1 MMMLS
6 IFKRITMKRVKVL
19 FLALLAV
26 ATMNATPT
34 ITHSGDTL
42 VITVNAT
49 GDLKATNF
57 TSDQLASTNVK
68 IVTADG
74 VTLSA
79 SDFTDFFGTSYT
91 TPPFSK
97 ITDLDMGLAEL
108 ASDNVITPLGHN
120 SQFLNGGNE
129 LGTLVLPEC
138 LTSTTFSFNDNHSKW
153 TRVIFPNATKTK
165 NVTMTVIGAS
175 TFSGDTYLKSLVVGT
190 SVNSI
195 KSQAFINCSNL
206 TNVEYLYGLKK
217 ISSQAFANCT
227 GLTSLILPGS
237 LETIGVGAFQRCK
250 NITTVRLPNSLK
262 TIKSQAFDQTG
273 ITTVVIPASVE
284 TVENMAFGHI
294 DKLTDVYVLGTNTK
308 CASLAFQPTS
318 YTYGYSLSSYTNGGT
333 VKITD
338 YTTSTSTG
346 VRTILHYPEAAYS
359 NYVNK
364 YTQLIGTDAYK
375 QSTYRSGDNHWV
387 FDEDGN
393 KLPVTSS
400 DYFTNVT
407 GDYAGWNEFMLVG
420 KLKNTHEDK
429 RLVEGKWYS
438 VCFPFDLSAK
448 QIGNAFG
455 SATEVCE
462 FSGVESL
469 DDPNVP
475 NRKYIVL
482 NFKKP
487 VTEMKAHH
495 PYMIHPGLHGAAYN
509 TIVDVT
515 DDKDTDGDHFAKKLK
530 AQSVS
535 YTVNG
540 VTYTF
545 IGNYTTGAEIPKYS
559 YYYYSGDESKWANG
573 FYKAMRTD
581 AVFTP
586 GTAIVQLDKDNGISG
601 AKTAYFS
608 NRFGG
613 TTTGIDNISANGS
626 GSRKASLAGKDV
638 YNIYGQVVRRGTTDT
653 AGLPSGIYIVNGK
666 KLIVK

>member
-1 MMMLS
+1 
-6 IFKRITMKRVKVL
+6 MKRVKVL

-42 VITVNAT
+42 VITVNAA
-49 GDLKATNF
+49 GDLNASNF
-57 TSDQLASTNVK
+57 TPDLLASTNVK

-74 VTLSA
+74 VKLSVN
-79 SDFTDFFGTSYT
+79 DFTDFFGRDWS

-97 ITDLDMGLAEL
+97 LTDLDMGGAEL
-108 ASDNVITPLGHN
+108 ASDNVIKPLGEN
-120 SQFLNGGNE
+120 SPNLNGGKE

-138 LTSTTFSFNDNHSKW
+138 LTSTAFSFNDNKSKW
-153 TRVIFPNATKTK
+153 TRVIFPNATKSK
-165 NVTMTVIGAS
+165 NLATTVISKG
-175 TFSGDTYLKSLVVGT
+175 TFSGDKYLKSLVIGT

-195 KSQAFINCSNL
+195 ESQAFVDCSNL
-206 TNVEYLYGLKK
+206 TEVEYLYGLKK
-217 ISSQAFANCT
+217 VSSHAFANCT
-227 GLTSLILPGS
+227 GLTTLILPGS
-237 LETIGVGAFQRCK
+237 LETIGYGAFEGCK

-262 TIKSQAFDQTG
+262 TIESEAFDNTG

-284 TVENMAFGHI
+284 SIGRGAFGWI
-294 DKLTDVYVLGTNTK
+294 AGLTDVYVLGTNTK
-308 CASLAFQPTS
+308 CELQAFLPTA
-318 YTYGYSLSSYTNGGT
+318 YTYGYSLSSYTDGNT

-338 YTTSTSTG
+338 YTTSTS
-346 VRTILHYPEAAYS
+346 VHTILHYPETAYS

-375 QSTYRSGDNHWV
+375 NQSTYRSGDNHWV

-393 KLPVTSS
+393 KLPVK
-400 DYFTNVT
+400 DFGYFTNVT

-420 KLKNTHEDK
+420 KLKNTHEDT

-482 NFKKP
+482 NFKTP

-495 PYMIHPGLHGAAYN
+495 PYMIHPGLHGAAFN

-515 DDKDTDGDHFAKKLK
+515 DDTDTDGDNFAKKLK

-535 YTVNG
+535 YTVDG

-545 IGNYTTGAEIPKYS
+545 IGNYTTGAKIPKYS

-608 NRFGG
+608 NRFYE

-626 GSRKASLAGKDV
+626 GFRKASLAGKDV

-653 AGLPSGIYIVNGK
+653 VGLPSGIYIVNGK

>member
-1 MMMLS
+1 
-6 IFKRITMKRVKVL
+6 MKRVKVL

-49 GDLKATNF
+49 GDLKASNF

-74 VTLSA
+74 VMLSA
-79 SDFTDFFGTSYT
+79 NDFTDFFGANYT

-97 ITDLDMGLAEL
+97 LTDLDMGGAEL
-108 ASDNVITPLGHN
+108 ASDNVITPLGYN
-120 SQFLNGGNE
+120 SKFLNGGKE

-138 LTSTTFSFNDNHSKW
+138 LTSTTFSFNDNQSKW
-153 TRVIFPNATKTK
+153 TRVIFPNATKSK
-165 NVTMTVIGAS
+165 NLATTVISAS
-175 TFSGDTYLKSLVVGT
+175 TFSGDKYLKSLVIGT

-195 KSQAFINCSNL
+195 KLQAFVNCSNL
-206 TNVEYLYGLKK
+206 TEVEYLYGLKK
-217 ISSQAFANCT
+217 VSSQAFANCT
-227 GLTSLILPGS
+227 GLTTLILPGS
-237 LETIGVGAFQRCK
+237 LETIGVGAFQGCK
-250 NITTVRLPNSLK
+250 NITTIRLPNSLK
-262 TIKSQAFDQTG
+262 TIKSQAFDHTG

-284 TVENMAFGHI
+284 TVENLAFGNI

-308 CASLAFQPTS
+308 CALQSFQPTE

-338 YTTSTSTG
+338 YTTKTG
-346 VRTILHYPEAAYS
+346 VYTILHYPEAAYS

-364 YTQLIGTDAYK
+364 FIQLIGTDDYSK
-375 QSTYRSGDNHWV
+375 QTTYASWNNHWV

-393 KLPVTSS
+393 KLPVTGA
-400 DYFTNVT
+400 DYFSTSS

-420 KLKNTHEDK
+420 KLKNTHEDT

-482 NFKKP
+482 NFKTP

-495 PYMIHPGLHGAAYN
+495 PYMIHPGLHGAAFN

-515 DDKDTDGDHFAKKLK
+515 DDTDTDGDNFAKKLK
-530 AQSVS
+530 AQAKS
-535 YTVNG
+535 YTVDG

-545 IGNYTTGAEIPKYS
+545 IGNYTEGAKIPKYS

-586 GTAIVQLDKDNGISG
+586 GTAIVQLDKDNRISG

-608 NRFGG
+608 NRFYE

-626 GSRKASLAGKDV
+626 GFRKASLAGKDV

-653 AGLPSGIYIVNGK
+653 VGLPSGIYIVNGK

>member
-1 MMMLS
+1 
-6 IFKRITMKRVKVL
+6 MKRVKVL

-34 ITHSGDTL
+34 ITHSGNTL
-42 VITVNAT
+42 VITVNVT
-49 GDLKATNF
+49 GDLKASNF

-91 TPPFSK
+91 KPPFSK
-97 ITDLDMGLAEL
+97 LTDLDMGGAEL
-108 ASDNVITPLGHN
+108 ASDNVIKPLGEN

-138 LTSTTFSFNDNHSKW
+138 LTSTAFSFNDHQSKW
-153 TRVIFPNATKTK
+153 TRVIFPNTTKSKNLAT
-165 NVTMTVIGAS
+165 TVISAS
-175 TFSGDTYLKSLVVGT
+175 TFSGDKYLKSLVIGT
-190 SVNSI
+190 SVKSI
-195 KSQAFINCSNL
+195 ELQAFDNCSNL
-206 TNVEYLYGLKK
+206 TEVEYLYGLKK
-217 ISSQAFANCT
+217 VSSQAFANCT
-227 GLTSLILPGS
+227 GLTTLILPGS
-237 LETIGVGAFQRCK
+237 LETIGYGAFEGCK

-262 TIKSQAFDQTG
+262 TIESEAFDNTG
-273 ITTVVIPASVE
+273 ITTIIIPASVE
-284 TVENMAFGHI
+284 SIGRGAFGNI
-294 DKLTDVYVLGTNTK
+294 AGLTDVYVLGTNTK
-308 CASLAFQPTS
+308 CELQAFLPTA
-318 YTYGYSLSSYTNGGT
+318 YTYGYSLSSYTDGGT

-338 YTTSTSTG
+338 YTTSTG
-346 VRTILHYPEAAYS
+346 VHTILHYPEAAYS

-364 YTQLIGTDAYK
+364 YTQLIGTEAYNN
-375 QSTYRSGDNHWV
+375 QSTYYSGNNHWV

-393 KLPVTSS
+393 KLPV
-400 DYFTNVT
+400 DDYGYFTNMT

-420 KLKNTHEDK
+420 KLKNTHEDT

-482 NFKKP
+482 NFKTP

-495 PYMIHPGLHGAAYN
+495 PYMIHPGLHGAAFN

-515 DDKDTDGDHFAKKLK
+515 DDTDTDGDNFAKKLK

-535 YTVNG
+535 YTVDG

-545 IGNYTTGAEIPKYS
+545 IGNYTEGAKIPKYS

-573 FYKAMRTD
+573 FYKSMRTD
-581 AVFTP
+581 AVFTR

-608 NRFGG
+608 NRFYE

-626 GSRKASLAGKDV
+626 GFRKASLAGKDV

>member
-1 MMMLS
+1 
-6 IFKRITMKRVKVL
+6 
-19 FLALLAV
+19 
-26 ATMNATPT
+26 MNATPT

-49 GDLKATNF
+49 GDLKASNF
-57 TSDQLASTNVK
+57 TTGQLASKNVK

-79 SDFTDFFGTSYT
+79 SDFTDFFGANYT

-97 ITDLDMGLAEL
+97 ITNLDMGLAEL
-108 ASDNVITPLGHN
+108 ASDNVITPLGYN
-120 SQFLNGGNE
+120 SKFLNGGNE

-138 LTSTTFSFNDNHSKW
+138 LTSTTFSFNDNLSKW
-153 TRVIFPNATKTK
+153 TKVVFPNATKTK
-165 NVTMTVIGAS
+165 NSATTVIGAS
-175 TFSGDTYLKSLVVGT
+175 TFSGNTHLKSLVVGT
-190 SVNSI
+190 SAKSI
-195 KSQAFINCSNL
+195 SQQAFVNCTGL
-206 TNVEYLYGLKK
+206 TKMEYLYGLEKV
-217 ISSQAFANCT
+217 SSQAFANCT
-227 GLTSLILPGS
+227 GLTTLILPGS
-237 LETIGVGAFQRCK
+237 LKTIGAGAFEGCK
-250 NITTVRLPNSLK
+250 NITTIRLPNSLK
-262 TIKSQAFDQTG
+262 TIESEAFDNTG
-273 ITTVVIPASVE
+273 ITTIIIPASVE
-284 TVENMAFGHI
+284 SIKRGAFGNI
-294 DKLTDVYVLGTNTK
+294 AGLTDVYVLGTNTK
-308 CASLAFQPTS
+308 CALQAFQPTD
-318 YTYGYSLSSYTNGGT
+318 YTYGYTLKKYTDGGT

-338 YTTSTSTG
+338 YTTKTG
-346 VRTILHYPEAAYS
+346 VYTILHYPEAAYS

-364 YTQLIGTDAYK
+364 FIQLIGTDAYNQ
-375 QSTYRSGDNHWV
+375 QSTYKSWNNHWV

-393 KLPVTSS
+393 KLPVTGA
-400 DYFTNVT
+400 DYFSTST

-469 DDPNVP
+469 NDPNVP

-515 DDKDTDGDHFAKKLK
+515 DDTDTDGDNFAKKLK

-535 YTVNG
+535 YTVDG

-545 IGNYTTGAEIPKYS
+545 IGNYATGTKIPKYS

-573 FYKAMRTD
+573 FYKSMRTD

-601 AKTAYFS
+601 AKAAYFS
-608 NRFGG
+608 KEWNGS
-613 TTTGIDNISANGS
+613 TTGIDNISPDNVKQKS
-626 GSRKASLAGKDV
+626 SLSDQNV
-638 YNIYGQVVRRGTTDT
+638 YNIYGQLVRRGTTST
-653 AGLPSGIYIVNGK
+653 EGLSAGIYIVNGK
-666 KLIVK
+666 KYIVK